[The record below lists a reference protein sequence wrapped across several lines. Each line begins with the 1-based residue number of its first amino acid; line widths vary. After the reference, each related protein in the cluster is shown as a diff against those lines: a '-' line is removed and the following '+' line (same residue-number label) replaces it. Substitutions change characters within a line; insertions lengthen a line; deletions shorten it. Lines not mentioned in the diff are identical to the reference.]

1 MLEGEPKTRIYL
13 DTNVYKRPF
22 DDQGQ
27 PRIWLETLAFGVI
40 LQMVEGG
47 EIDLVSSAVVEYEN
61 SRNPFPLRKAWVVR
75 CLGLANHRQ
84 VLNRAIIE
92 RAQGLETQGIGP
104 LDALHIACAEASNSR
119 YFLTCDDGVVGRY
132 VGELKVLNPV
142 EYVVSVVGEQ
152 L

>member
-1 MLEGEPKTRIYL
+1 M
-13 DTNVYKRPF
+13 
-22 DDQGQ
+22 
-27 PRIWLETLAFGVI
+27 ETLAFGVI

-47 EIDLVSSAVVEYEN
+47 EIGLVSSAV
-61 SRNPFPLRKAWVVR
+61 
-75 CLGLANHRQ
+75 
-84 VLNRAIIE
+84 
-92 RAQGLETQGIGP
+92 
-104 LDALHIACAEASNSR
+104 AEASNSR